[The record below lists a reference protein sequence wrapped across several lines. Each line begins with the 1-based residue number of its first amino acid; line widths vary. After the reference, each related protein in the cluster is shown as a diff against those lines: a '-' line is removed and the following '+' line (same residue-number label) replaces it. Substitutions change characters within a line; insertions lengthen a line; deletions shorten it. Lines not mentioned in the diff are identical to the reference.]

1 MQMDSQTINSRITVF
16 LSQAQE
22 IQQNNTA
29 QKISKGLTL
38 TQLIEGSPQ
47 LSKESVDR
55 FFITDQTL
63 ALPKETFGEIR
74 QSLHKIR
81 QQLNELPKEK
91 RFYVLE
97 TIDFFGNTR
106 NLKRLIPTLLDESS
120 EIRKKGVL
128 DFVHQTF
135 KTLNRNIET
144 IISSPTLIEQQS
156 LHIERGGLYSF
167 SSDIARLVIM
177 FFQKEFLD
185 QLTGYGS
192 DVAKVEELFNKPA
205 PLLIQYLVDD
215 EKILRK
221 LTIKFI
227 TSIQTHDFLYLYAR
241 KRDSFYKQFLSSR
254 LLKNR
259 IKNLSPHQCSQIL
272 SGCLLRNK
280 QLAPPDQLIKMLQ
293 SKKLSEDSH
302 TEKEMASFIEH
313 LAPSTVLSI
322 IDDYRRSAIKVQT
335 TESSP
340 KVSKKDEG
348 LLDKVFST
356 GFIRKKFKKV
366 F

>member
-1 MQMDSQTINSRITVF
+1 MDSQTINSRITAF
-16 LSQAQE
+16 LARSKE
-22 IQQNNTA
+22 TQQKNAA
-29 QKISKGLTL
+29 QKVLKGITL
-38 TQLIEGSPQ
+38 AQLIKEFPQ

-55 FFITDQTL
+55 FFVTDQTL

-81 QQLNELPKEK
+81 LQLNKLPQDK
-91 RFYVLE
+91 RFYILE
-97 TIDFFGNTR
+97 TIDFFGNAKK
-106 NLKRLIPTLLDESS
+106 LQKLIPTLLDNSAEV
-120 EIRKKGVL
+120 RKKGVL

-185 QLTGYGS
+185 QLSEYGS
-192 DVAKVEELFNKPA
+192 DVAKVEELFKKPA
-205 PLLIQYLVDD
+205 PLLLQNLAED
-215 EKILRK
+215 EKALRK

-227 TSIQTHDFLYLYAR
+227 TSIQTHGFLYLYAR

-259 IKNLSPHQCSQIL
+259 VKNLSPFQCSQIL

-280 QLAPPDQLIKMLQ
+280 QLKPPEQLLNMLQ
-293 SKKLSEDSH
+293 SKKQFEDTHTANELS
-302 TEKEMASFIEH
+302 AFIEH
-313 LAPSTVLSI
+313 LSPSTVLSI
-322 IDDYRRSAIKVQT
+322 IDDYRHAARKVQSADRP
-335 TESSP
+335 E
-340 KVSKKDEG
+340 KEAAKDERI
-348 LLDKVFST
+348 LDKVFST
-356 GFIRKKFKKV
+356 GFIKKKLKKV